1 MKRAILECWT
11 GLMFCWIGLIF
22 CFIMTYLFGSV
33 LKDSI
38 QMLSKLFI
46 FFCVLHTF
54 FFLVFHTTDNYYLIS
69 ILFIFILLVLRLSGF
84 SSSDCGFVNLF
95 MIKFKLK
102 VIQ

>member
-1 MKRAILECWT
+1 MLNRADVLLNWSD
-11 GLMFCWIGLIF
+11 LLV
-22 CFIMTYLFGSV
+22 YYDLFLGSF

-46 FFCVLHTF
+46 FCVHP
-54 FFLVFHTTDNYYLIS
+54 FFLVFHTTDSYYLIS
-69 ILFIFILLVLRLSGF
+69 ITFIFILLVLCIPGF
-84 SSSDCGFVNLF
+84 SSSGCGFLNLF